1 MAIYAGLQSLS
12 IYSIQIWIFVLING
26 RFSNRKKILIKD
38 FLFLLKFIFSF
49 FPSDTAFVLA
59 AVYQKDISEEI
70 FGHFGQ
76 KMDATVLPNR
86 RPTHRQT
93 WQLNLE
99 PFQQEK
105 RPNVAAST
113 CKYERPIARYLT
125 LVPAL

>member
-1 MAIYAGLQSLS
+1 MV
-12 IYSIQIWIFVLING
+12 VLVTE
-26 RFSNRKKILIKD
+26 KKILIKD

-99 PFQQEK
+99 PFHQEM
-105 RPNVAAST
+105 RPNVTST
-113 CKYERPIARYLT
+113 CKKESPIARYLT
-125 LVPAL
+125 LVSAP

>member
-76 KMDATVLPNR
+76 KMDAFSFAQSEANASPNLTAKLRTLPAGKA
-86 RPTHRQT
+86 P
-93 WQLNLE
+93 L
-99 PFQQEK
+99 
-105 RPNVAAST
+105 
-113 CKYERPIARYLT
+113 CGCYYL
-125 LVPAL
+125 LV